1 MLVNLR
7 FKLNFVRE
15 IYKYFKIL
23 LWRFLQESLYVVRCA
38 IWYHLYNVKNLNN
51 FVKFKNTHGGVLV
64 LVKVQA
70 ESCSFTKSK
79 TPPLVFLI
87 FLKLYKWYQSHLIL
101 IFVAIVF
108 RVSCQLSS
116 HFDPFFHFYLLLS
129 LVVLYMQG
137 SKCCH

>member
-7 FKLNFVRE
+7 FKLDFVRE
-15 IYKYFKIL
+15 IYEYFKIL

-51 FVKFKNTHGGVLV
+51 FVQFKNTHGGVLV

-79 TPPLVFLI
+79 TPPLVFLT
-87 FLKLYKWYQSHLIL
+87 FLKLYKWYQSRNASHIN
-101 IFVAIVF
+101 ICSNCF
-108 RVSCQLSS
+108 SCQLSII
-116 HFDPFFHFYLLLS
+116 FAFWPILS
-129 LVVLYMQG
+129 FLSIAQCGCIVYAGQ
-137 SKCCH
+137 

>member
-7 FKLNFVRE
+7 FKLNFVGE
-15 IYKYFKIL
+15 IYISKLFYEGFYKK
-23 LWRFLQESLYVVRCA
+23 VVRCA

-87 FLKLYKWYQSHLIL
+87 FLKLYK
-101 IFVAIVF
+101 
-108 RVSCQLSS
+108 
-116 HFDPFFHFYLLLS
+116 
-129 LVVLYMQG
+129 
-137 SKCCH
+137 